1 MPDTENE
8 NSPWCFR
15 SETARLLALN
25 VAQIHT
31 GLSEGEASIDTL
43 SSSFQQLANFCL
55 EIQKTE
61 INADNENTL
70 LQVQNIAQNMSGQ
83 IDNAIMAFQFYDR
96 LCQRL
101 DHVQNNLHMLSE
113 LITDDGHMKDAT
125 GWERLR
131 QKIKSSYT
139 METEHKMHEAVMKGA
154 SIEEALQI
162 FKEELAQKTNDED
175 DIELF

>member
-1 MPDTENE
+1 MSDADNE
-8 NSPWCFR
+8 KSPWCFR

-31 GLSEGEASIDTL
+31 GLSEGDASIDTL
-43 SSSFQQLANFCL
+43 SSSFQLLANFCL
-55 EIQKTE
+55 ELQKTDVDGSE
-61 INADNENTL
+61 QASL
-70 LQVQNIAQNMSGQ
+70 AQVQSIAQNMSGQ

-113 LITDDGHMKDAT
+113 LITDDGHMHDSK
-125 GWERLR
+125 GWTNLR
-131 QKIKSSYT
+131 QQIKSSYT
-139 METEHKMHEAVMKGA
+139 METEHRMHEAVMKGA

-162 FKEELAQKTNDED
+162 FRDELAQKGNDED